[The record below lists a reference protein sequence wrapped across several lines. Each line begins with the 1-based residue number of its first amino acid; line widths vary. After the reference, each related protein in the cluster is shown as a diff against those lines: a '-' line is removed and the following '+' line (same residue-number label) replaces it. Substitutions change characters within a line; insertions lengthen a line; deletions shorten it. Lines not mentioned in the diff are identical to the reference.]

1 MELKVWI
8 LSAVIGAGA
17 VLLWWIIRKAIDGV
31 YSRLDRMIEQNEETS
46 KALVEHAS
54 ELKSLDRRITV
65 NENRLNDHSKRI
77 RQLEI
82 SKR

>member
-8 LSAVIGAGA
+8 LSTVIGAGA

-31 YSRLDRMIEQNEETS
+31 YARLDRMIEQNEETS